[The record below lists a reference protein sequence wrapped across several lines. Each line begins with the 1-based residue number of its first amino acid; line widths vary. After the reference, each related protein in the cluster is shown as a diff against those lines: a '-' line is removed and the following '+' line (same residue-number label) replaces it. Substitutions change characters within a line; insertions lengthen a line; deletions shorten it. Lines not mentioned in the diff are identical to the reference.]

1 MLQCSCYLN
10 VQIVVYYTSF
20 IIYRVLRFC
29 GNHAHNCSLFLC
41 FTSLPTTVISLIVH
55 WEVGE
60 GKENVLRDK
69 MCTCIKLPKN
79 ISFIYTNNHIFK
91 ERTLQQFQFFHLGL
105 IFHGILTVNRNL
117 IHSSPKMDQCC
128 IADISVDQLVIW
140 VEITTLLIGGCKLL
154 LLNQTQ
160 SVLIHN
166 VNASAS
172 VFVAHLILLRET
184 YVRLNFLPNNM
195 SYKTLDGLQFGTS
208 E

>member
-1 MLQCSCYLN
+1 M
-10 VQIVVYYTSF
+10 
-20 IIYRVLRFC
+20 
-29 GNHAHNCSLFLC
+29 
-41 FTSLPTTVISLIVH
+41 
-55 WEVGE
+55 
-60 GKENVLRDK
+60 
-69 MCTCIKLPKN
+69 
-79 ISFIYTNNHIFK
+79 
-91 ERTLQQFQFFHLGL
+91 
-105 IFHGILTVNRNL
+105 NRNL
-117 IHSSPKMDQCC
+117 IYSSPKMDQCC

-195 SYKTLDGLQFGTS
+195 SYKTLDGL
-208 E
+208 